1 LVKNAQ
7 QGRKRLCRSHVPTP
21 KAKALA
27 RFFPAQKASFRA
39 VDEAVSHF
47 RSLSSLFAGL
57 GMIPANGEGKAEK
70 HRSVGRLA
78 IVVLQQ
84 GNGSMT
90 HRVLLTDAD
99 TILLSMYRTFLTEQ
113 RFTVRTASSG
123 LECMELL
130 RKWRPDVLVLDSHL
144 PWGAGLG
151 VLALMREDPDVP
163 VVPVLLLT
171 TDPALTAE
179 VPGLDHAV
187 LLKPVPVLVLAQAIH
202 RLTRSGPADGD
213 DHARDDRF
221 TFDPR
226 LGGPATPLRDNN

>member
-1 LVKNAQ
+1 M
-7 QGRKRLCRSHVPTP
+7 
-21 KAKALA
+21 
-27 RFFPAQKASFRA
+27 
-39 VDEAVSHF
+39 
-47 RSLSSLFAGL
+47 SL
-57 GMIPANGEGKAEK
+57 
-70 HRSVGRLA
+70 
-78 IVVLQQ
+78 
-84 GNGSMT
+84 
-90 HRVLLTDAD
+90 RVLLTDGD
-99 TILLSMYRTFLTEQ
+99 SVQLSIYRAFLVDQ
-113 RFTVRTASSG
+113 RIEVRTAGDG
-123 LECMELL
+123 LGCLKEL
-130 RKWRPDVLVLDSHL
+130 RRWRPDVLVLDANL
-144 PWGAGLG
+144 LWGSGLG

-213 DHARDDRF
+213 DRARDDRF